1 MKTEYKFLNYFN
13 MRSFFL
19 GVGLSRILSSTK
31 EMFFI
36 SIILGTILGIIILK
50 LMNISIKKRM
60 INVLICSIL
69 FIMAL
74 IILSNMIS
82 SMYLTEMP
90 KFMVGIPII
99 IVILYT
105 LKQQEK
111 VIFKITNILIVINIL
126 FFVLSIIA
134 LIPYIK
140 LINFSYTDVQI
151 SNILLSSLEYAFLST
166 TPIIISK
173 DEKFKDVSVIK
184 TYVISS
190 VTMSILFAITLGIL
204 GSNMASVYRYP
215 EYIILKRITLFNNS
229 ANLEN
234 IICLYWIFDVLMFL
248 ITCSNRIKDIIGV
261 KKASILIIGL
271 LFITSFFNS
280 DYIYIIFIYKYTY
293 IVFGTILLLL
303 YLFNK
308 KRLKA

>member
-90 KFMVGIPII
+90 KLMVGIPII

-140 LINFSYTDVQI
+140 LINFSYTDVHI

-184 TYVISS
+184 TYIISS

-248 ITCSNRIKDIIGV
+248 ITCSNRIKNIIGV
-261 KKASILIIGL
+261 KKASILITGL

>member
-140 LINFSYTDVQI
+140 LINFSYTDVHI

>member
-134 LIPYIK
+134 LILYIK

>member
-140 LINFSYTDVQI
+140 LINFSYTDVHI

-271 LFITSFFNS
+271 LFITGFFNS